1 MSDAPSTLEK
11 ALPWLALVA
20 GLGGVAY
27 VARDSLSAPAPARTK
42 ASAKASAKG
51 SAARAPKGR
60 ARAPSAYNR
69 FVQDEMPG
77 LLAKGYT
84 SPNAM
89 AEIGRRWK
97 AKQGR
102 G

>member
-11 ALPWLALVA
+11 ALPWLALAA

-27 VARDSLSAPAPARTK
+27 VARDSLSAPAPART
-42 ASAKASAKG
+42 KASAKG